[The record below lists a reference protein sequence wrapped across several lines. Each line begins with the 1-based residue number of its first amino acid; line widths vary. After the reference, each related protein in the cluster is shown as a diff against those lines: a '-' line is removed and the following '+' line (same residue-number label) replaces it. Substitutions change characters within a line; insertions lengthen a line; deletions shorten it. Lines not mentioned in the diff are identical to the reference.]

1 MTSDHRR
8 HRRRSITAI
17 GAVVAIAATGTVVV
31 ATAGGSTS
39 SRSPAAAGPTAKIT
53 SRDLVQTD
61 DQPGT
66 LGYTDTRDVY
76 NQLSGTVTWLPASGA
91 VIRQHGLLYRVD
103 GSGVYLFDGEIPM
116 YRTFTSGMSDG
127 RDIGDLNRDLRA
139 MRYDSGEAIDMSN
152 VDHFQTAT
160 GDAIDRW
167 QKAHGLDQTGELD
180 LGRVVFLP
188 GARRIETVE
197 LSVGGPATSSAT
209 GGGSNGTAA
218 SYQRSGA
225 ARTVKVS
232 FVRATSTATTP
243 TTARVPHV
251 TGDRVR
257 AARSALI
264 AVSFT
269 VAEKIKT
276 VTDKARNGVVLHQRP
291 AGGST
296 VNKGSAVTIT
306 VGRYLARSQP

>member
-1 MTSDHRR
+1 MTSKHPG
-8 HRRRSITAI
+8 HRRRWIAGI
-17 GAVVAIAATGTVVV
+17 GAVVAIAATGAVVV

-39 SRSPAAAGPTAKIT
+39 SRSPAAAGPTATIAT
-53 SRDLVQTD
+53 RDLVQTD

-91 VIRQHGLLYRVD
+91 VIRQDGLLYRVD
-103 GSGVYLFDGEIPM
+103 GSGVYLFYGQGPM
-116 YRTFTSGMSDG
+116 YRPFTSGMSDG
-127 RDIGDLNRDLRA
+127 GDVGELNQDLHA
-139 MRYDSGEAIDMSN
+139 MGYDSGEAIDMSN

-167 QKAHGLDQTGELD
+167 QKAHGLDQTGDLD

-197 LSVGGPATSSAT
+197 LSVGGPSTSSAT

-225 ARTVKVS
+225 ARTVEVS
-232 FVRATSTATTP
+232 FVRTTSTATTP
-243 TTARVPHV
+243 TTA
-251 TGDRVR
+251 
-257 AARSALI
+257 
-264 AVSFT
+264 
-269 VAEKIKT
+269 
-276 VTDKARNGVVLHQRP
+276 
-291 AGGST
+291 
-296 VNKGSAVTIT
+296 
-306 VGRYLARSQP
+306 